1 MRQQTLPKTISLALA
16 TLMMVLT
23 LGAIDQLAAHGSPAV
38 QMAAQ
43 ATQATQA
50 AEATNATQTAK
61 AATPAQRSA
70 VAPRS

>member
-38 QMAAQ
+38 QMA
-43 ATQATQA
+43 TQA
-50 AEATNATQTAK
+50 AETTDATRTAK

>member
-38 QMAAQ
+38 QMAAETTD
-43 ATQATQA
+43 ATR
-50 AEATNATQTAK
+50 TAK